1 MLFCSSNKVCFFT
14 KISDFF
20 YLLKLINKIIY
31 LANFSL
37 SLFIVKMADEL
48 CPRLYLSGSYRQCY
62 NLLSASNC
70 ILIFLLFYIIVSE
83 LEKERKML
91 SFRDTLIMINNKL
104 TCQLKVCSL

>member
-1 MLFCSSNKVCFFT
+1 
-14 KISDFF
+14 
-20 YLLKLINKIIY
+20 
-31 LANFSL
+31 
-37 SLFIVKMADEL
+37 MADEF
-48 CPRLYLSGSYRQCY
+48 CPRLYFSGSYRQCY

-104 TCQLKVCSL
+104 TCQLKVCSLYATIFCRPGNIWGGGGHIDSWLLHKFGYL